1 MSQSLQLMFLSMH
14 GNCIE
19 LKKKKYGKK
28 NIFIWIKKNGIV
40 HRFCWIHVF
49 SFFDGAGWVYWEGTF
64 SSFFFKIIIIFFFV
78 FSRKEDWI
86 MENYCLWLG
95 LIWHYLMHFVGWWR
109 RIFLFLI
116 LTLWIILSFNS
127 VKGFHIDK

>member
-1 MSQSLQLMFLSMH
+1 MSQWLQLMFLSMH

-19 LKKKKYGKK
+19 LKKKNMERKTFLFGLKRMAL
-28 NIFIWIKKNGIV
+28 FIVFVEFMCFLFWW
-40 HRFCWIHVF
+40 CWLSLLGRDF
-49 SFFDGAGWVYWEGTF
+49 QFF
-64 SSFFFKIIIIFFFV
+64 FFFKIIIIFFFV

-116 LTLWIILSFNS
+116 HTLWIILSFNS
-127 VKGFHIDK
+127 VKGVHIDK